1 MVNRR
6 EDPHS
11 GSQRWAVAEL
21 GFEPRLACLPA
32 LPPFL
37 PPPSSFPS
45 LPSKQDCARYGTGVP
60 KTFLLLGPEI
70 NICFSQCKYPSVFNE
85 VISGHFLALLTA
97 WKSLSIWEKRTSWQ
111 FLPFPD
117 ETASQRGQLTHPR
130 SHSQN
135 SNPRSLALVSRLCA
149 SVSCFLDTSLAL
161 QPTAPRAMTGRRAS
175 TDTAFPLL
183 ASLVN
188 MALIAPRARTPFCH
202 LHLK

>member
-1 MVNRR
+1 MRIHTQGHNAGGWQ
-6 EDPHS
+6 S
-11 GSQRWAVAEL
+11 GDLNPGLPDSQ
-21 GFEPRLACLPA
+21 PCLPSFPA
-32 LPPFL
+32 PFL

-111 FLPFPD
+111 CLPFTD
-117 ETASQRGQLTHPR
+117 GTASQRGQLTHPR

-161 QPTAPRAMTGRRAS
+161 QPTAP
-175 TDTAFPLL
+175 
-183 ASLVN
+183 
-188 MALIAPRARTPFCH
+188 
-202 LHLK
+202 